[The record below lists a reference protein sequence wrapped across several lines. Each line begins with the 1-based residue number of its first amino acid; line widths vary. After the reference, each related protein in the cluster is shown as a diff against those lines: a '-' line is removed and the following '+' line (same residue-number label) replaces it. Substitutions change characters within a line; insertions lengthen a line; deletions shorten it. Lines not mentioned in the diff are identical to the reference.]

1 MPWSL
6 NKWLITLMTAI
17 LQKKITC
24 LAKHILDHFEI
35 QVRERERE
43 IYPSMHH
50 LITLVHAVLLQSTLR
65 HQKDIVHLLYHLW
78 NKQCIN
84 RNHKMKEKRNNE
96 QYQICRSS
104 IQYYQMIKWL
114 KSKEVIENCRVL
126 SSYLSSSSFF
136 CSLFFKYSCLETFLK
151 QSKKIKI
158 SICIIDKLWRFFFF
172 FFFDGRKIMK
182 IKDAWKTSKYSCI
195 SVMFI

>member
-1 MPWSL
+1 M
-6 NKWLITLMTAI
+6 II
-17 LQKKITC
+17 LKSR
-24 LAKHILDHFEI
+24 LE
-35 QVRERERE
+35 RERERE

-172 FFFDGRKIMK
+172 W
-182 IKDAWKTSKYSCI
+182 WKKNYED
-195 SVMFI
+195 